1 MPGAIVIGAGP
12 GIGTSVARRFAR
24 EGLAVGVLARSP
36 GTVGAALAALAG
48 LGAETAGVSADVTD
62 EPALRA
68 ALDEVVDRVGVPEV
82 LVYNAA
88 LIQSDAL
95 GELSAQQHLDAWAVN
110 VVGAIT
116 AVAHLGPAMAQAGR
130 GTILLTGGMPEP
142 VPDVTSLSLGKA
154 GVRALAHLARGRTSP
169 PASTSRPSPSPA
181 PWRPVP
187 RSTPT
192 RSPSSTG
199 GCTPSRAAPGSARSS
214 TRGPLTPRAAP
225 RDDAEGR
232 AVRIGDD
239 REAPDALHLVR
250 RAQRAAA
257 ELLDLGHRR
266 VAVLDREVG
275 QPEGGH
281 LVGHPR
287 TAWASRPRSPC
298 RRR

>member
-48 LGAETAGVSADVTD
+48 LGAETVGVSADVTD
-62 EPALRA
+62 EPALRS

-116 AVAHLGPAMAQAGR
+116 AVAHLGPAMAQTGR

-154 GVRALAHLARGRTSP
+154 GVRALAHLAAR
-169 PASTSRPSPSPA
+169 AYEPSGVHVA
-181 PWRPVP
+181 TV
-187 RSTPT
+187 TVA
-192 RSPSSTG
+192 G
-199 GCTPSRAAPGSARSS
+199 AVAPGSAFDPDEIAEQYWRLHAQP
-214 TRGPLTPRAAP
+214 RGAWEREVLYSGPVTPRAAP
-225 RDDAEGR
+225 
-232 AVRIGDD
+232 
-239 REAPDALHLVR
+239 
-250 RAQRAAA
+250 
-257 ELLDLGHRR
+257 
-266 VAVLDREVG
+266 
-275 QPEGGH
+275 
-281 LVGHPR
+281 PR
-287 TAWASRPRSPC
+287 
-298 RRR
+298 